1 MRRQHAAAV
10 LTLKHEPCWIAVAT
24 VDINSHENEN
34 ESEILKKPRNI

>member
-1 MRRQHAAAV
+1 MRWQHTAV
-10 LTLKHEPCWIAVAT
+10 LTLKHEPRWIAVAT